1 MLALGGSGLGL
12 RGNSELHSPGLFQ
25 MLILFQESPS
35 FPPKRLLLPGIFD
48 AELFPHREITDLVKP
63 TWGR

>member
-12 RGNSELHSPGLFQ
+12 RGNSELHSPGFFQ
-25 MLILFQESPS
+25 MLILSIQESPS
-35 FPPKRLLLPGIFD
+35 FPPKRLLPFD
-48 AELFPHREITDLVKP
+48 AELFPHREITDLVRP